1 VDHIVEEDADGYL
14 GSSEGQ
20 EVNRRKQ
27 AEIVGTEAQFRRQRR
42 KFSAVLSL
50 RMRAFKRLQRAVN
63 DRCAPPNA
71 LTDLKAK
78 GK

>member
-1 VDHIVEEDADGYL
+1 
-14 GSSEGQ
+14 
-20 EVNRRKQ
+20 
-27 AEIVGTEAQFRRQRR
+27 
-42 KFSAVLSL
+42 
-50 RMRAFKRLQRAVN
+50 MRAFKRLQRAVN